1 MKNLIVFQICSFCKY
16 GRDKKVKMKG
26 SVASCTECHRCLG
39 FVQVMFSHSWT
50 GVNRESFT
58 NVLFWL

>member
-39 FVQVMFSHSWT
+39 FVQVMFSHS
-50 GVNRESFT
+50 
-58 NVLFWL
+58 